1 MVGLVQG
8 LWVLLHCQY
17 CTLGETPSSYPAEN
31 HGDPVAM
38 GPQESHQPTDGVDVR
53 VGQLK
58 VLNLVLGVS

>member
-17 CTLGETPSSYPAEN
+17 CTLGET
-31 HGDPVAM
+31 PVAM